1 MMRMEFSGNRRTP
14 WKYMDCGEFCINA
27 KNGDQISVFLTGI
40 KIKNDICLMA
50 EERWRLLERY
60 PQEPLQ

>member
-1 MMRMEFSGNRRTP
+1 MN
-14 WKYMDCGEFCINA
+14 CGEFCING
-27 KNGDQISVFLTGI
+27 KNGNQIFVFLTGI

-50 EERWRLLERY
+50 EERQRLLERY